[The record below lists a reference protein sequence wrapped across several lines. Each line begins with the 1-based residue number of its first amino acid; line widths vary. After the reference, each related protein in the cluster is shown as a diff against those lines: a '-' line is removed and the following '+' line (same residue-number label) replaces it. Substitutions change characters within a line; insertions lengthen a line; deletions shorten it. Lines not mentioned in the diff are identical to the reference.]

1 MWSADGTELFFVPAP
16 SQFAVVTVKTSPI
29 FQFTTPAPLP
39 RRFGL
44 APPQNPRP
52 YDMLPDGRIV
62 SVDAATMASELRSQ
76 QIQVVLNW
84 FEELKSRLPAQK

>member
-1 MWSADGTELFFVPAP
+1 MFGCSSNSHVQRSL
-16 SQFAVVTVKTSPI
+16 
-29 FQFTTPAPLP
+29 APLT

-62 SVDAATMASELRSQ
+62 SVDAASMATEQRSQ
-76 QIQVVLNW
+76 QIQIVLNW
-84 FEELKSRLPAQK
+84 FEELKSKLPASK